1 MFKSCVAALV
11 LVSVASPVLAQTP
24 PSITLPTVIVT
35 AQKEPA
41 EVKTVPAS
49 VTAVTEE
56 TLTDADARIVSD
68 TAPYSPNTWFTEFT
82 ARKLSNARM
91 RGIGASPA
99 NPGITTYV
107 DGVPMMN
114 ANASSL
120 EFLDVGQV
128 EFVRGPQSPL
138 FGRNTLGGL
147 INVTSAKPGLDK
159 WSGSVVAPFG
169 NFSSA
174 EVRGSVSGPI
184 GSKAALGFG
193 IGRQRRDGYTT
204 NGVTGNDV
212 DYREGTFAK
221 VQLLVKPTQNWE
233 ARVVVASERDR
244 DGDYALADLDAV
256 RSTPFQVMR
265 DYEGFTDRDVT
276 TTAIT
281 LRGDGERLSF
291 TSSTG
296 FVTWQ
301 TEDSTDLDYTP
312 LPLATRDNAEE
323 ANQFTQEL
331 RVASPANAPVQLSD
345 AIQLRWQTGVA
356 FFTQN
361 YDQLAVNT
369 IAPFVLSPFINVP
382 VAQTSPEA
390 ALDDFGVG
398 VFGQGTLVFND
409 KVDLTV
415 GARFDH
421 ESKDAALNTYFS
433 PPIAPPNPVN
443 AEQSFSD
450 VSPQAAFAYRFQP
463 DRMAY
468 ASVSRGFKAGGFNPA
483 ALPGSEAYGEEH
495 ALHVEGGV
503 KTAFA
508 GGRASLTAA
517 VFYIDWDD
525 MQLNVPNPFV
535 PGQFYIS
542 NVGSAT
548 SNGVELELAARP
560 HADVQLFGSFGYTNA
575 TFADGS
581 TSSGADV
588 SGNTIPN
595 TPDYTA
601 AIGTQ
606 LTHPITTTW
615 SVFGRAE
622 AVFYGALQYD
632 ESNTEGQEA
641 YSLANFRGGVRGRW
655 VMIEAW
661 VRNAFDTQY
670 VPVAFPYQGFA
681 PSGFV
686 GEPGRPRTF
695 GVNLGVTF

>member
-1 MFKSCVAALV
+1 MIKSLVAGFT
-11 LVSVASPVLAQTP
+11 LVSFVTPALAQT
-24 PSITLPTVIVT
+24 PSITLPTVVVT
-35 AQKEPA
+35 AQKEA
-41 EVKTVPAS
+41 ADVKTVPAS
-49 VTAVTEE
+49 VTAITAD
-56 TLTDADARIVSD
+56 TLADADVRLVSE
-68 TAPYSPNTWFTEFT
+68 AGIYAPNTWFTEFT
-82 ARKLSNARM
+82 ARKLSNARF

-114 ANASSL
+114 ANVSSV
-120 EFLDVGQV
+120 EFLDVDQV

-147 INVTSAKPGLDK
+147 INITSTKPRLDR
-159 WSGSVVAPFG
+159 WSGTVTAPFG

-174 EVRGSVSGPI
+174 DVRGSVSGPI

-193 IGRQRRDGYTT
+193 FGRQQRDGYTT
-204 NGVTGNDV
+204 NTLTGNDV

-221 VQLLVKPTQNWE
+221 LQLLVAPAQNWE

-244 DGDYALADLDAV
+244 DGDYALADLGSA
-256 RSTPFQVMR
+256 RARPFQVMR
-265 DYEGFTDRDVT
+265 DYEGFTNRDVT
-276 TTAIT
+276 STAVT
-281 LRGDGERLSF
+281 LRGDGENLSF

-323 ANQFTQEL
+323 ATQFTQEL
-331 RVASPANAPVQLSD
+331 RVSSPPSAAWQLADS
-345 AIQLRWQTGVA
+345 IQLRWQTGIA

-369 IAPFVLSPFINVP
+369 IAPFVLSPLVNFP

-398 VFGQGTLVFND
+398 VFGQGTLIFND
-409 KVDLTV
+409 KMDLTL

-421 ESKDAALNTYFS
+421 ESKEAALNTFFN
-433 PPIAPPNPVN
+433 PPIAPANPVN
-443 AEQSFSD
+443 AERSFSD
-450 VSPQAAFAYRFQP
+450 VSPLASFGFRFQP

-468 ASVSRGFKAGGFNPA
+468 ASVGGGFKAGGFNPA
-483 ALPGSEAYGEEH
+483 SPPGSESYGEEH
-495 ALHVEGGV
+495 ALHVEGGF
-503 KTAFA
+503 KATFA
-508 GGRASLTAA
+508 AGRASLNAA

-525 MQLNVPNPFV
+525 MQLNVPTPFV
-535 PGQFYIS
+535 PGQFYIA
-542 NVGSAT
+542 NVGGAAS
-548 SNGVELELAARP
+548 SGVELELAARP
-560 HADVQLFGSFGYTNA
+560 HADVQLFGSVGYTNA

-581 TSSGADV
+581 RSSGVDV
-588 SGNTIPN
+588 SGNVIPN
-595 TPDYTA
+595 TPEFTA
-601 AIGTQ
+601 MLGTQ
-606 LTHPITTTW
+606 LSRSITSTW
-615 SVFGRAE
+615 ALFGRAE

-632 ESNTEGQEA
+632 DANTEGQEA

-655 VMIEAW
+655 VFGEVW
-661 VRNAFDTQY
+661 VRNAFDTRY
-670 VPVAFPYQGFA
+670 IPVAFPYQGFA
-681 PSGFV
+681 PSGFI
-686 GEPGRPRTF
+686 GEVGRPRTF